1 MTRYRIIFPSSLQV
15 LLGMYKCGIRAGA
28 LSERTLRVDYLYI
41 FLGLLGLFF
50 GGEALVRGSVGIAR
64 RLSISPLLI
73 GLTVVGFGTST
84 PELLVSVDAA
94 WRGVPDIALGNV
106 IGSNIANILLIVG
119 LSAIVWPIKVMGDTL
134 RRDTAVM
141 MAAGLALVPLFMM
154 GQIGRIS
161 GVLLV
166 AGLATYLFLAYRQA
180 GADATDEDDQPAP
193 ASVILSGLWV
203 VGGLIALMVGARL
216 LVDGAVS
223 IARGYGI
230 SEAFIGLTIVAVGT
244 SLPEL
249 ATSLIAALRRQSE
262 IAIGNIVG
270 SNIFNLLGILG
281 LTAVIAPVPV
291 APRFLSF
298 DLPILIAV
306 SLVLTLLL
314 LTRPVI
320 GRGVGIAMLL
330 AYVAYVWSAQ

>member
-1 MTRYRIIFPSSLQV
+1 MDYV
-15 LLGMYKCGIRAGA
+15 YLLAG
-28 LSERTLRVDYLYI
+28 LI
-41 FLGLLGLFF
+41 GLFF

-64 RLSISPLLI
+64 RMAIPPLLI

-94 WRGVPDIALGNV
+94 WRGVPDIAVGNIV
-106 IGSNIANILLIVG
+106 GSNIANILLIVG
-119 LSAIVWPIKVMGDTL
+119 LSALVWPIKVMGATL

-141 MAAGLALVPLFMM
+141 MAAALVLVPMFAMAQM
-154 GQIGRIS
+154 GRVA
-161 GVLLV
+161 GVMLV
-166 AGLATYLFLAYRQA
+166 AGLTAYLVWSYRRPGDA
-180 GADATDEDDQPAP
+180 EPENADLPAP
-193 ASVILSGLWV
+193 ASTLVSVLWV
-203 VGGLIALMVGARL
+203 IGGLVALMVGARF

-270 SNIFNLLGILG
+270 SNIFNVLGILG
-281 LTAVIAPVPV
+281 VTALIAPIPV
-291 APRFLSF
+291 ASRFLTF
-298 DLPILIAV
+298 DLPVMIGV
-306 SLVLTLLL
+306 SLILTALL

-320 GRGVGIAMLL
+320 GRGIGLAMM
-330 AYVAYVWSAQ
+330 AGYVAYVWAAQG

>member
-1 MTRYRIIFPSSLQV
+1 MAINT
-15 LLGMYKCGIRAGA
+15 CGVRAGVLPEGA
-28 LSERTLRVDYLYI
+28 LRVDYLFI
-41 FLGLLGLFF
+41 FLGLLGLFL

-64 RLSISPLLI
+64 RMSISPLLI

-119 LSAIVWPIKVMGDTL
+119 LSAVIWPIKVMGDTL

-141 MAAGLALVPLFMM
+141 MAAALAMVPLFAM
-154 GQIGRIS
+154 GHLGRLAGII
-161 GVLLV
+161 LV
-166 AGLATYLFLAYRQA
+166 AGLAGYLIWAYRQP
-180 GADATDEDDQPAP
+180 GAAAPDEIDQPAP
-193 ASVILSGLWV
+193 ASVAISGLWV
-203 VGGLIALMVGARL
+203 VGGLIALMLGARF
-216 LVDGAVS
+216 LVDGSVS

-230 SEAFIGLTIVAVGT
+230 SEAFIGLTIVAIGT

-270 SNIFNLLGILG
+270 SNIFNILGILG
-281 LTAVIAPVPV
+281 LTAVITPVPV
-291 APRFLSF
+291 APRFLAF

-306 SLVLTLLL
+306 SLVLTMLLV
-314 LTRPVI
+314 TRPVI
-320 GRGVGIAMLL
+320 GRMVGVAMLL
-330 AYVAYVWSAQ
+330 AYAAYVWAAQ